1 MKGGNMNFEQI
12 DNLTDILTDRICEV
26 IEELAEN
33 EKKLNS
39 EHDLQINNIK
49 TVIMLAAKILE
60 KHIEMLNMLYTK
72 LNIIIKYLYM

>member
-1 MKGGNMNFEQI
+1 MNFEQI